1 MSVTQLQH
9 WQHLASFPLFVCWII
24 YKQVPEIM
32 PFDLWVLFFSDS
44 IRWFCIHLKLITMEV
59 ISGHSA
65 FTRSSVS
72 VKISTE
78 NFQWETQ
85 ILRRHHLWWT
95 LTLGEVT
102 FYSSL
107 YDETVNVVT
116 KRGKSHGVPFW
127 PHGDMN
133 TRSYNTGFCLP
144 PATRRC
150 PRSGPGLFSAPGSV
164 PCGMCEFCIRSLS
177 GDKCFSVAMH

>member
-85 ILRRHHLWWT
+85 ILRRHPLVMDTYFGGSYFLFQPIRWDSKCGHEKREKSRRSILTSWWHEYKVIQHWI
-95 LTLGEVT
+95 LSP
-102 FYSSL
+102 SS
-107 YDETVNVVT
+107 
-116 KRGKSHGVPFW
+116 HQAVP
-127 PHGDMN
+127 
-133 TRSYNTGFCLP
+133 
-144 PATRRC
+144 
-150 PRSGPGLFSAPGSV
+150 
-164 PCGMCEFCIRSLS
+164 
-177 GDKCFSVAMH
+177 